1 MNYTKGKLM
10 DEKLVES
17 IVRRT
22 IDTAE
27 SRLRKYVF
35 TAGGKKRPERKPLA
49 KLSEE
54 IESFLRTRENK
65 LLVLYGLRG
74 VGKTTM
80 LAQTYFKLLPQIP
93 RERIIYVSLDKLR
106 PLGISLNEFVQAYE
120 RLLGERVEE
129 FSQPTFLFVDEAH
142 YDENFG
148 ITVKDL
154 YDSASNLMIVVTGS
168 SSLPLKFDP
177 DLMRRAK
184 RLRVHPL
191 TFTEYLLLK
200 RGVQIPRE
208 LNEAL
213 KHALLNCDF
222 SGIEEKINRV
232 LLKFSEKDVEEYLI
246 QGSLPIYLTSKSP
259 LEDAY
264 ETLRKIVEVDLV
276 REGLSETTRE
286 KALGLLLLLASGES
300 LAYDNLSSTLGLAKG
315 TIEKLIEKLEDLEVI
330 FPIRAYGSLGKVARK
345 TPKYKFLAPILRST
359 VLYEFGLFERDSKT
373 LDMLLEDTVA
383 LYLHLLARERKAKL
397 HYDAQ
402 KGGADFILKD
412 HSKGI
417 VVEVGWGK
425 KGLRQVIKTMKKTG
439 LNRGLVIYN
448 GQLKK
453 KDNVWFVPRELFL
466 LML

>member
-1 MNYTKGKLM
+1 MRGVE
-10 DEKLVES
+10 EKLVES

-27 SRLRKYVF
+27 ARLRKYVF
-35 TAGGKKRPERKPLA
+35 TPTGEKRPERKPLA
-49 KLSEE
+49 KLKEE

-80 LAQTYFKLLPQIP
+80 LAQIYFKLLPQIP
-93 RERIIYVSLDKLR
+93 RERLVYVSLDKLR
-106 PLGISLNEFVQAYE
+106 PLGISLNYFVQAYE
-120 RLLGERVEE
+120 RLLGERIEE
-129 FSQPTFLFVDEAH
+129 FSQPTFLFIDEAH

-168 SSLPLKFDP
+168 SSLPLKLDP

-184 RLRVHPL
+184 KLRVPPL

-200 RGVQIPRE
+200 RGLQIPEE
-208 LNEAL
+208 LSAAL
-213 KHALLNCDF
+213 KHAFLNCDF
-222 SGIEEKINRV
+222 SGVEEKLDGV
-232 LLKFSEKDVEEYLI
+232 LLKFTEKDVEDYLI
-246 QGSLPIYLTSKSP
+246 QGSLPIYLTSKNP

-264 ETLRKIVEVDLV
+264 EILRKIVEVDLV
-276 REGLSETTRE
+276 LEGLSETTRE

-300 LAYDNLSSTLGLAKG
+300 LAYDELSSTLGLAKG
-315 TIEKLIEKLEDLEVI
+315 TVEKLIEKLEDLEVI
-330 FPIRAYGSLGKVARK
+330 FPVRAYGSLGKVARK
-345 TPKYKFLAPILRST
+345 TPKYKFLAPMLRSA

-373 LDMLLEDTVA
+373 LGMLLEDAVA
-383 LYLHLLARERKAKL
+383 LYLHLLAKEKKLGL

-402 KGGADFILKD
+402 KGGADFILKGQ
-412 HSKGI
+412 SRGI
-417 VVEVGWGK
+417 VIEVGWGK

-439 LNRGLVIYN
+439 LNCGVVIYN
-448 GQLKK
+448 GPLKK
-453 KDNVWFVPRELFL
+453 KGEVWFVPRELFL

>member
-1 MNYTKGKLM
+1 M

-27 SRLRKYVF
+27 ARLRKYAF
-35 TAGGKKRPERKPLA
+35 TPAGEKRPERKPLA

-80 LAQTYFKLLPQIP
+80 LAQTYFKLLPQIS
-93 RERIIYVSLDKLR
+93 RERLVYVPLDKLR
-106 PLGISLNEFVQAYE
+106 SLGISLSDFIQAYE

-129 FSQPTFLFVDEAH
+129 FSQPTFLFIDEAH

-154 YDSASNLMIVVTGS
+154 HDSANNLMIVVTGS
-168 SSLPLKFDP
+168 SSLPLKLDP
-177 DLMRRAK
+177 DLTRRAK
-184 RLRVHPL
+184 KLRVPPL

-200 RGVQIPRE
+200 KGIRIPEE
-208 LNEAL
+208 LSIAL

-222 SGIEEKINRV
+222 SGIEEKLEGV
-232 LLKFSEKDVEEYLI
+232 LLKFTEKDVEDYLI
-246 QGSLPIYLTSKSP
+246 QGSLPIYLTSTSP

-264 ETLRKIVEVDLV
+264 EIVRKIVEVDLV

-300 LAYDNLSSTLGLAKG
+300 LAYDDLSSTLGLAKG

-330 FPIRAYGSLGKVARK
+330 FPVRAYGSLGKVARK
-345 TPKYKFLAPILRST
+345 TPKYKFLAPMLRSA

-373 LDMLLEDTVA
+373 LGMLLEDAVA
-383 LYLHLLARERKAKL
+383 LYLHLLAKEKKLGL

-402 KGGADFILKD
+402 KGGADFILKG
-412 HSKGI
+412 HSIGI
-417 VVEVGWGK
+417 VIEVGWGK
-425 KGLRQVIKTMKKTG
+425 KDLRQVIKTMKKTG
-439 LNRGLVIYN
+439 LTCGVVIYN
-448 GQLKK
+448 GPLKK
-453 KDNVWFVPRELFL
+453 KGDVWFVPRELFL
-466 LML
+466 LTL